1 MWYRVQ
7 VKRQAFSAWEDI
19 HGGTDLD
26 QAIAVASQAKSSGS
40 TLTVVPAF
48 RASAKYVE
56 RTDNLNPLC
65 PAKQTFFRVSILQPS
80 SASC

>member
-26 QAIAVASQAKSSGS
+26 QAIAFASQAKSSGA
-40 TLTVVPAF
+40 LA
-48 RASAKYVE
+48 A
-56 RTDNLNPLC
+56 
-65 PAKQTFFRVSILQPS
+65 RVID
-80 SASC
+80 ADGRSCFSC